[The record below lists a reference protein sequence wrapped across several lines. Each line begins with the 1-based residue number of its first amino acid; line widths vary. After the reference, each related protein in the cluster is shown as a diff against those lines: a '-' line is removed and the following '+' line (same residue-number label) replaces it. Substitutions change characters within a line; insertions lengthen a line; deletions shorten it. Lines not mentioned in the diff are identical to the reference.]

1 VVAIVSRKGVET
13 HIVDW
18 LIYLARVWKANFG
31 SSKCS
36 LDVFEYDLHRLDV
49 SDAGFLMPRKNH
61 AANAAPIIEDP
72 GTRVSSFTN

>member
-1 VVAIVSRKGVET
+1 VSRKRAET
-13 HIVDW
+13 HIVHW

-49 SDAGFLMPRKNH
+49 SDAGLLMPRQNH
-61 AANAAPIIEDP
+61 AANAAPIVENP
-72 GTRVSSFTN
+72 GTCVSSYTN